1 MYGWPLLKTRALKER
16 SEQDGC
22 SAFPVFLRS
31 KKASP
36 AALKILSLAAVFTF
50 GPEQGLKVMQAS
62 DSEKHF
68 VIYTRSCV
76 VPDCGPW
83 HPSVLPHVSTTP
95 PISCSKYPAYSHTER
110 NRIFIDTSAMKETI
124 NGTTARPPIMCCY
137 HTLYRAP
144 DADNDTTL
152 SDTCVPVGNNT
163 VIKFEFIQLVCSDA
177 DGEPVYKNYH
187 AFVIRKPAVEERC
200 ARSLGQRRTEGA
212 SGGRFVKTAPK
223 RGKLAYS
230 VMLLGADSLSRN
242 NMKRSHANTVRSA
255 TNLRGTSVSFLSI
268 GVTTS
273 GSIQSAL
280 GRLRATQCSR
290 QRRVFSTAPSP
301 SWEKF

>member
-1 MYGWPLLKTRALKER
+1 MIAVKTRALKGR

-22 SAFPVFLRS
+22 SAFPVSLRS
-31 KKASP
+31 KKASL
-36 AALKILSLAAVFTF
+36 AALTILSLAGVFTF
-50 GPEQGLKVMQAS
+50 GPEQRLKVMQ
-62 DSEKHF
+62 
-68 VIYTRSCV
+68 T
-76 VPDCGPW
+76 
-83 HPSVLPHVSTTP
+83 STSSSTP
-95 PISCSKYPAYSHTER
+95 ETFLVYYLLSQR

-187 AFVIRKPAVEERC
+187 AFVIRKPAVEERG
-200 ARSLGQRRTEGA
+200 ARSLGQRRTEAA
-212 SGGRFVKTAPK
+212 SGSQFVKTALK

-230 VMLLGADSLSRN
+230 VLLLGADSLSRN
-242 NMKRSHANTVRSA
+242 NMKRSHANTVR
-255 TNLRGTSVSFLSI
+255 
-268 GVTTS
+268 
-273 GSIQSAL
+273 
-280 GRLRATQCSR
+280 
-290 QRRVFSTAPSP
+290 
-301 SWEKF
+301 